1 MRNLRTPV
9 FILVLFLFVAIG
21 AIALVPS
28 SAFAT
33 MGAEPSA
40 SERPVFKKRR
50 IKISGRTIVV
60 EIADTDERR
69 AYGLMF
75 REKLPSDTGMLFIFD
90 DEEKRS
96 FWMQNTLIPL
106 SIGYFGREKT
116 LNEVIDMQPAV
127 MGAAR
132 PKTYPSRK
140 KAMFALEMNIGWYDR
155 NKIRPGVSFKFADN

>member
-1 MRNLRTPV
+1 MMLFTLNFAASV
-9 FILVLFLFVAIG
+9 F
-21 AIALVPS
+21 VPT

-33 MGAEPSA
+33 IGAEPSA
-40 SERPVFKKRR
+40 SEKPVFKKRK
-50 IKISGRTIVV
+50 IKIGTQTIVV

-75 REKLPSDTGMLFIFD
+75 RGKLPGDVGMLFIFD
-90 DEEKRS
+90 DEEMRS

-106 SIGYFGREKT
+106 SIGYFSRDKT

-140 KAMFALEMNIGWYDR
+140 KAMFALEMNIGWYTR